1 MARMRQSLVD
11 ELTLSQRLQWHAGQ
25 SLRRGVGCSV
35 LVLQPLHDQD
45 HRRVRA
51 LAHEAGERDTAPTTL
66 EWVAARLRPVLRH
79 HDLIEVKDGT
89 GIGIV
94 LQGADG
100 AGARAVH
107 RRISQAL
114 SAPDGPTAPGA
125 SIERLLLAVGIASAV
140 PSAWRRIPVLVR
152 DMLSMASVPDQSL
165 TCLLAQR
172 QCGDGPRRRGHAP
185 AQITARSASP
195 GARPRSAGMR
205 AVPILNSSGPDDE
218 ETESLRMQANALGI
232 PYMTLPA
239 RVPES
244 LHRLLGA
251 DLLRE
256 LRAVPVGRTRGIL
269 TVAMHDPTDRAAIH
283 RLASASGLTIFP
295 VRASQRD
302 LARALE

>member
-1 MARMRQSLVD
+1 MARMRQSLAD
-11 ELTLSQRLQWHAGQ
+11 DLTLSQRLQWHAGQ

-35 LVLQPLHDQD
+35 MVLQPLQDQD

-114 SAPDGPTAPGA
+114 STPDGPTAPGA
-125 SIERLLLAVGIASAV
+125 LIERLQLAVGIASGV
-140 PSAWRRIPVLVR
+140 PSASRRIPVLVR
-152 DMLSMASVPDQSL
+152 DMLAMASVPDQSL
-165 TCLLAQR
+165 ACLVAQR
-172 QCGDGPRRRGHAP
+172 QCGDGPRRRGRAP

-195 GARPRSAGMR
+195 GARPRSAGIRTM
-205 AVPILNSSGPDDE
+205 PILNSSNPDDE
-218 ETESLRMQANALGI
+218 ETERLRLRANALGI
-232 PYMTLPA
+232 PYMTLPE

-244 LHRLLGA
+244 LRRLLGA

-269 TVAMHDPTDRAAIH
+269 TVAMHDPTDRAAID

-295 VRASQRD
+295 VLANQRD
-302 LARALE
+302 LARTLA